1 MKKFISVL
9 CAGVMCMS
17 LAGCGGTEK
26 PETFTRVEDTR
37 TLSSEQYTAL
47 NTVGTDAL
55 GRVIEEADRAR
66 EGTRY
71 VGIWYSLW
79 EGQHTYMQSA
89 IYDNQVLL
97 STEEGAAKL
106 ASPDDCEETRLNE
119 FHFCSQPLYGYYNMR
134 DPWVV
139 ARHVELLTAA
149 ASIIFVSTL
158 PTPSYTTKW
167 RNWS

>member
-1 MKKFISVL
+1 
-9 CAGVMCMS
+9 MS
-17 LAGCGGTEK
+17 LVACEGQEV
-26 PETFTRVEDTR
+26 PETIARVEDAR
-37 TLSSEQYTAL
+37 TLTSEEYTAL

-55 GRVIEEADRAR
+55 GRVIAEADGAR

-106 ASPDDCEETRLNE
+106 ASTEDCEETRLNE
-119 FHFCSQPLYGYYNMR
+119 FHFCSQPLYGYYNML

-139 ARHVELLTAA
+139 ARHVSPL
-149 ASIIFVSTL
+149 IFHIH
-158 PTPSYTTKW
+158 
-167 RNWS
+167 